1 MFRSKHLGPLAAATA
16 GALSAV
22 AITACGSAS
31 SSNQTTTGAGAP
43 AAASAPSSTSAP
55 SGTVDLAN
63 SSLGPILIDAQGTT
77 LYLWQADTGA
87 KSTCTGACASAWP
100 PLVTTG
106 KPTAGSGVR
115 TSLLG
120 TTKRQNG
127 TEQVTY
133 NGHPLYRFA
142 GDTAARQTNGQGS
155 TGFGALWYVLSPRG
169 NALTGAAPSTGG
181 SSPTGY

>member
-1 MFRSKHLGPLAAATA
+1 MPSRRLNPLAAATA
-16 GALSAV
+16 VALT
-22 AITACGSAS
+22 AIAIAACGSGS
-31 SSNQTTTGAGAP
+31 SSKQTTTVAGAP
-43 AAASAPSSTSAP
+43 AASSAPSPTSAS
-55 SGTVDLAN
+55 SGTIDLTK
-63 SSLGPILIDAQGTT
+63 SSLGTILIDSQGRT

-106 KPTAGSGVR
+106 KPTAGSGVMS
-115 TSLLG
+115 SLLG
-120 TTKRQNG
+120 TTKRANG

-142 GDTAARQTNGQGS
+142 GDTASGQTNGQGS
-155 TGFGALWYVLSPRG
+155 TGFGALWYVLSPQG
-169 NALTGAAPSTGG
+169 NPLTGTTASTGG

>member
-1 MFRSKHLGPLAAATA
+1 MRSKRLAPLAAATA
-16 GALSAV
+16 VALR
-22 AITACGSAS
+22 AIAIAACGSVS
-31 SSNQTTTGAGAP
+31 SSKQTSTGGRAP
-43 AAASAPSSTSAP
+43 AASSAPSSTSAS
-55 SGTVDLAN
+55 SGTVDLAKGR
-63 SSLGPILIDAQGTT
+63 LGPILIDSQGRT

-115 TSLLG
+115 SSLLG
-120 TTKRQNG
+120 TTKRANG

-133 NGHPLYRFA
+133 SGHPLYRFA
-142 GDTAARQTNGQGS
+142 GDTAPRQTNGQGS

-169 NALTGAAPSTGG
+169 NPLTGATASTGG

>member
-1 MFRSKHLGPLAAATA
+1 MRSKRLAPLAAATA
-16 GALSAV
+16 IAVSAI
-22 AITACGSAS
+22 AIAACGSS
-31 SSNQTTTGAGAP
+31 SSSKQTTTGASP
-43 AAASAPSSTSAP
+43 AASSAPSSTSAS
-55 SGTVDLAN
+55 SGTVDLAKG
-63 SSLGPILIDAQGTT
+63 SLGPILIDSQGRT

-115 TSLLG
+115 NSLLG
-120 TTKRQNG
+120 TTKRANG

-142 GDTAARQTNGQGS
+142 GDTASRQTNGQGS
-155 TGFGALWYVLSPRG
+155 TGFGAPWYVLSPRG
-169 NALTGAAPSTGG
+169 NPLTGATASTGG